1 MFDAKKSA
9 ATYGLMAGCVAA
21 AICGAI
27 GLVTAMGE
35 LSKLFG
41 GLGQALG
48 AAVIVLVLFVV
59 LGTAIDWLAWKLN
72 RKRRRAEK
80 LSRELDEIFR
90 NHQGENNL

>member
-1 MFDAKKSA
+1 MFDLKRSA

-27 GLVTAMGE
+27 GLVTAMSE
-35 LSKLFG
+35 LSKFFG

-48 AAVIVLVLFVV
+48 AAALILIVFVI
-59 LGTAIDWLAWKLN
+59 LGTAVDWLAWKLN

-90 NHQGENNL
+90 NHQGGNL